1 MVDGMSRFTRPE
13 FAWPAAVVSL
23 LLFGAG
29 MTFAV
34 LYFARSD
41 GGAQVVGDYYR
52 QGVAWDSV
60 AAVRGRA
67 IELGWRVQ
75 VTIAAQPGADGRRT
89 VETTVIDST
98 GAGIEGLSLEIRL
111 FSPSIDRPIVST
123 HAIDEGLGRY
133 TTAFQ
138 IDRPGLWDIEVA
150 GQTIEGPFNVRV
162 RREIFG

>member
-1 MVDGMSRFTRPE
+1 MSRFTRPE

-29 MTFAV
+29 LTFGV

-67 IELGWRVQ
+67 ADLGWSVQ
-75 VTIAAQPGADGRRT
+75 VSIAAQPGADGRRAVDVAVT
-89 VETTVIDST
+89 DST
-98 GAGIEGLSLEIRL
+98 GAGIEGLELEIRL
-111 FSPSIDRPIVST
+111 FTPSIDRPVAST
-123 HAIDEGLGRY
+123 NAVDEGMGRY
-133 TTAFQ
+133 VTALQ

-150 GQTIEGPFNVRV
+150 GRSTQGPFSVRI